1 MATSADYI
9 DYVMDLLFEI
19 RVELRFRK
27 MFGEYC
33 IYANDKPVMLVC
45 DNTVFIKMLPCIEP
59 LMQEAS
65 TGMPYQGAKTHYIAD
80 VEDRELMKKIIPI
93 LEQNTPLPKPKTRK
107 KKEDRID

>member
-45 DNTVFIKMLPCIEP
+45 DNTVFIKMLPCI
-59 LMQEAS
+59 
-65 TGMPYQGAKTHYIAD
+65 
-80 VEDRELMKKIIPI
+80 
-93 LEQNTPLPKPKTRK
+93 
-107 KKEDRID
+107 